1 VSAWTFEPIGILH
14 TPFKDRLSAPR
25 QPAEAAAVE
34 GEIELHGGR
43 NLEHAVEDLG
53 AWSHL
58 WVIFVFDRN
67 EGWRPKV
74 LPPRSERR
82 RGVLATRAPY
92 RPNPIGL
99 SVVKLER
106 VDGLRLR
113 VRGVDMLDG
122 SPVLDLKPY
131 VPYTDAVGEAS
142 GGWLGGEADPGTRYE
157 VQWGAAA
164 EEQRGFLLGLG
175 VDLKGPVEA
184 VLSVSPHPH
193 PYRRIRVEEGG
204 RRRLAL
210 KEWRVWFT
218 VEGERVRVEGL
229 GSGYR
234 PGERGVA
241 GREAHLAFAERF
253 G

>member
-1 VSAWTFEPIGILH
+1 MKAWTFEPIGVIH
-14 TPFKDRLSAPR
+14 TPFRDRLSAPR
-25 QPAEAAAVE
+25 QPAEAAEVA
-34 GEIELHGGR
+34 GEIELFPGR
-43 NLEHAVEDLG
+43 NLEHALSDIEH
-53 AWSHL
+53 WSHL
-58 WVIFVFDRN
+58 WVVFVFDRN

-99 SVVKLER
+99 SVVRLEG

-113 VRGVDMLDG
+113 VRGVDILDG

-131 VPYTDAVGEAS
+131 VPYTDALPEAS
-142 GGWLGGEADPGTRYE
+142 GGWLGGEADPGPRYAVSWGVEATGQLAFLSERGVE
-157 VQWGAAA
+157 VQGAI
-164 EEQRGFLLGLG
+164 
-175 VDLKGPVEA
+175 EA

-193 PYRRIRVEEGG
+193 PYRRIKLEAGG
-204 RRRLAL
+204 LRRLAL
-210 KEWRVWFT
+210 KEWRVWFR
-218 VEGERVRVEGL
+218 VEGTEVRVERL

-234 PGERGVA
+234 AEERGEP
-241 GREAHLAFAERF
+241 GREAHRAFGERY